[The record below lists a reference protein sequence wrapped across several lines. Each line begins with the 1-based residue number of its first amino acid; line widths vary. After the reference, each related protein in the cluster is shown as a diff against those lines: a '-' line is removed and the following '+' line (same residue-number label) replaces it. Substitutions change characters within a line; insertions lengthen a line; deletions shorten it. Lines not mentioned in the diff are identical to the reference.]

1 MSVCECECMCEC
13 VSVSVSVLLECVRGH
28 SKIRDTLKGKV
39 NEISPQKTLKAF
51 FMQK

>member
-1 MSVCECECMCEC
+1 MCVSVSLCEC